1 MGLKHH
7 CGLFGVAG
15 CPDAARLV
23 YLGLYALQHR
33 GQESSGIVASDGA
46 CFHSHKALGLVVEVF
61 EDSVLSRLKG
71 HMALGHNRYSTTG
84 STRTANIQPLVVNL
98 RGMPVA
104 IAHNGNLVNAAE
116 LRSRMERD
124 GSIFQSTT
132 DSEIVVHLMA
142 KAGTESLSGMITS
155 AVDKIRGA
163 YCLLVLTP
171 DSLVAIRD
179 PNGFRPMC
187 FGRTDDALFFSSETC
202 GLDVVGAVYEREIA
216 PGEMVIAQ
224 GGTVTSTMV
233 AASTRRA
240 HCVFELIYFSRPDS
254 CVFGV
259 SVDQARKG
267 LGRRLARE
275 HPADADIVISV
286 PDSSNAA
293 ALGYSIESGIPL
305 EFGLIR
311 NHYVGR
317 TFIYPTRELRD
328 NRVRIKYNPV
338 RDLLRG
344 KRVIVVDD
352 SIVRGTTSKKLMHM
366 LRGVGVKEI
375 HLRVSSPPITW
386 PCFYG
391 IDTPDRDELI
401 AANSGVE
408 EIRQYLGV
416 DSLGYLSVEGLLA
429 STGLPSEDFCVA
441 CFTGDYPV
449 LFSQAPT
456 KLGLERPYA
465 RRVRGRGRLP

>member
-7 CGLFGVAG
+7 CGLFGVVG
-15 CPDAARLV
+15 CPDASRLV

-46 CFHSHKALGLVVEVF
+46 SFHSHKALGLVVEVF
-61 EDSVLSRLKG
+61 EESVLGRLKG
-71 HMALGHNRYSTTG
+71 HLALGHNRYSTTG
-84 STRTANIQPLVVNL
+84 STRVANIQPLVVDL

-104 IAHNGNLVNAAE
+104 IAHNGNLVNAGD
-116 LRSRMERD
+116 LRARMERD

-142 KAGTESLSGMITS
+142 KAGTDSLAGMIES
-155 AVDKIRGA
+155 AIDNIRGA
-163 YCLLVLTP
+163 YCLLLLTP

-179 PNGFRPMC
+179 PNGFRPLC
-187 FGRTDDALFFSSETC
+187 FGRTDDAIFFSSETC

-224 GGTVTSTMV
+224 GNEVTSTMV
-233 AASTRRA
+233 AASERKA

-254 CVFGV
+254 RVFGI
-259 SVDQARKG
+259 SVDKARKG
-267 LGRRLARE
+267 FGRRLALE
-275 HPADADIVISV
+275 HPASADMVISV

-293 ALGYSIESGIPL
+293 ALGYSMESGVPL

-338 RDLLRG
+338 RELLRG

-366 LRGVGVKEI
+366 LRAVGVREI
-375 HLRVSSPPITW
+375 HLRVSSPPIAW

-391 IDTPDRDELI
+391 IDTPDRDELV
-401 AANSGVE
+401 AANASVE
-408 EIRQYLGV
+408 EIRHYLGV
-416 DSLGYLSVEGLLA
+416 DSLGYLSVEGLLEA
-429 STGLPSEDFCVA
+429 TGLPPKDFCVA

-456 KLGLERPYA
+456 KLGLERLA
-465 RRVRGRGRLP
+465 RRRVRSRSRLA